1 MPAGKKG
8 NANKAADQVL
18 PEETKVNAAKGGKPQ
33 SKSPA
38 PNKKG
43 GKFESAPEPML
54 QVRGRTKQAQQDSPN
69 PPVTAEKGK
78 ARAGTAVSAASKKS
92 VAPKQPSKSPAAA
105 KSTERSA
112 KKPGKKASAAA
123 NKHVE
128 PENSSDDELE
138 ESKVQP
144 PVQAKGKNKKPLSK
158 CIQTHHPVLDM
169 TAEKRPKK
177 AGAMSMTEEKPKSRF
192 GKIVEKPEGLQPTRP
207 LTGYIF
213 FSNEEV
219 PKFVT
224 SQGCSYKEAIKQA
237 GAKWGELTAEQ
248 KAPYQKKYEQDKLR

>member
-8 NANKAADQVL
+8 NAKAADQVI
-18 PEETKVNAAKGGKPQ
+18 EETKVNAAKGGRPQ

-38 PNKKG
+38 PISNKKG
-43 GKFESAPEPML
+43 GKFESAPEPIL
-54 QVRGRTKQAQQDSPN
+54 QVRGRTKQALHDNPN
-69 PPVTAEKGK
+69 PPATAEKGK
-78 ARAGTAVSAASKKS
+78 ARAGTAVSVASKKS
-92 VAPKQPSKSPAAA
+92 GGATKQQPSKSPAAA

-112 KKPGKKASAAA
+112 KKPGKKASAA
-123 NKHVE
+123 KHVE
-128 PENSSDDELE
+128 PENSSDDGE

-158 CIQTHHPVLDM
+158 CTKTHLVDM
-169 TAEKRPKK
+169 TAEKKPIAGKK
-177 AGAMSMTEEKPKSRF
+177 GAMSMTEEKPKSRF

>member
-69 PPVTAEKGK
+69 PPAAEKGK

-92 VAPKQPSKSPAAA
+92 GASKQPSKSPAAA

-158 CIQTHHPVLDM
+158 CTQTH
-169 TAEKRPKK
+169 
-177 AGAMSMTEEKPKSRF
+177 S
-192 GKIVEKPEGLQPTRP
+192 
-207 LTGYIF
+207 LTLF
-213 FSNEEV
+213 
-219 PKFVT
+219 
-224 SQGCSYKEAIKQA
+224 
-237 GAKWGELTAEQ
+237 
-248 KAPYQKKYEQDKLR
+248 